1 MLMRNNIEMSLWEI
15 KMVFVVWVRETWEVD
30 EDKEVMEVNKRVA
43 KVANEQDKKVVSEG
57 KIEEE

>member
-43 KVANEQDKKVVSEG
+43 KVASEQDKKVVSEG

>member
-43 KVANEQDKKVVSEG
+43 KVASE
-57 KIEEE
+57 

>member
-43 KVANEQDKKVVSEG
+43 KVANE
-57 KIEEE
+57 

>member
-1 MLMRNNIEMSLWEI
+1 MLMKNNIEMSLWEI

-43 KVANEQDKKVVSEG
+43 KVANE
-57 KIEEE
+57 